1 MQPYLLSPVSK
12 LPTLPP
18 DPSNVESA
26 LNVQRNPFYANL
38 NSPRGRKSAGVGMG
52 FGWLAAPMNYNWE
65 SRVEKSCSGG
75 SSRSEIGVASE
86 EVGRPDGGGW
96 EKRRCSGLVTRL
108 DAAVACDTHPTSLL
122 ASCHHFLRSSMS
134 AVSSA
139 VGQTWQRKK
148 VSLWECRASSSIVF
162 HASKVRACSATSFRK
177 SFLSRDSHG
186 RWFVEGMGLERC
198 FRVGVIFSRCGL
210 RFVDVRGRGKSL
222 WFSFFFGKW
231 LFARVRRCLE
241 RYFRDSFSKR
251 GSRKLWE
258 LCDCEMLRWKI
269 IGFESFCEFFW
280 GGEDDSWMQRRCPEK
295 YFRDLF
301 LNIDWKLRL
310 WIFEG
315 IENPCAVFLKDD
327 LWGMRNEDMLKSFLF
342 FRSED

>member
-1 MQPYLLSPVSK
+1 M
-12 LPTLPP
+12 
-18 DPSNVESA
+18 
-26 LNVQRNPFYANL
+26 
-38 NSPRGRKSAGVGMG
+38 RGWEWGLV
-52 FGWLAAPMNYNWE
+52 GWLHRWTTTERAAWKKVVPAVARARKLALQAKKLAGRM
-65 SRVEKSCSGG
+65 
-75 SSRSEIGVASE
+75 GVD
-86 EVGRPDGGGW
+86 GRRGVVRGW
-96 EKRRCSGLVTRL
+96 L

-210 RFVDVRGRGKSL
+210 RFVDVRDRGKSL

-241 RYFRDSFSKR
+241 RYFRDRFR
-251 GSRKLWE
+251 GVDRE
-258 LCDCEMLRWKI
+258 NCENCVIVK
-269 IGFESFCEFFW
+269 CW
-280 GGEDDSWMQRRCPEK
+280 GG
-295 YFRDLF
+295 
-301 LNIDWKLRL
+301 RL
-310 WIFEG
+310 
-315 IENPCAVFLKDD
+315 
-327 LWGMRNEDMLKSFLF
+327 
-342 FRSED
+342 